1 MLRRQRKE
9 FDCNK
14 SRLSHCVYAY
24 SFAEAMVL
32 IHFVVLALMWLTRDP
47 DIVPGWQSLLPHKF
61 VNVFFILGA
70 VRIRL
75 LWRIISE
82 VVP

>member
-1 MLRRQRKE
+1 ME
-9 FDCNK
+9 FDCK
-14 SRLSHCVYAY
+14 PAGYSDVACTH

-61 VNVFFILGA
+61 VNVFLILG
-70 VRIRL
+70 VVLIR
-75 LWRIISE
+75 
-82 VVP
+82 